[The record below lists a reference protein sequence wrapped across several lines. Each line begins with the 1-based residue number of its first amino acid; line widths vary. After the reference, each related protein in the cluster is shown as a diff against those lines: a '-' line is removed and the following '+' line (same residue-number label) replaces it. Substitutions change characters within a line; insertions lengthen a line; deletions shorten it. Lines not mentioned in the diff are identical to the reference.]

1 MTDVET
7 PGLEEVCA
15 PESDVPPSSQ
25 EHHDEKCLRDDV
37 SDSVELGVQESP
49 TLEGVYE
56 GHEPPSLVEGTA
68 PHDSSEWNNVDVEPG
83 PSLVED
89 TVKTTAHAR
98 PGLPSFAQS
107 EFYTIVRRQRRRRGD
122 NSLKMTVSHSRVPHS
137 NAEWEFSGWG
147 SMRYLDISLGDLR
160 DAESRLSGPRQ
171 VLGHLAA
178 LSVSGNDVSGSVF
191 YAFPLVVAAAGIYS
205 PLCLL
210 TASLLLLF
218 FRPLLLELASSV
230 RINGSNYIYLLQ
242 FSGKTM
248 ALIGAAATL
257 LDAVAT
263 SAVSAATAS
272 AYLSAEIHSMP
283 VSASV
288 LAILFLVALGVLALA
303 GIKENA
309 SATAAV
315 FVFHILVMAALAV
328 TGIVHWATH
337 DPHSTILK
345 QNWALRPGTAAET
358 ARAIFYGV
366 CVAFLG
372 VTGFECTPSY
382 IEMIRPKDYAAILR
396 NLIVVSA
403 ILNTV
408 LSLLACALLPVD
420 AIVNGSN
427 VLSALGSLS
436 GGNWLRIL
444 VLIDAV
450 SVLLGGVMT
459 GTVTAIQL
467 LDRMAHDHIL
477 PHWFSLRLP
486 ITGSQHIATL
496 LSTGLSL
503 LLYVGSGMSLLTV
516 SYVFSVAFL
525 FQLLLFAV
533 SCLLLK
539 LNRPGLSRPPYSGI
553 FTLLM
558 AFVVVIVTF
567 TGNIALAP
575 ISLGVF
581 AASFAVVFIAL
592 FATSAQPTVLRL
604 ALQLYSTGPLLRWRL
619 TRGWQRRLVSW
630 YKARRAARVCVWI
643 KNDDIHVMLRAL
655 LSVQK
660 NVPDARTVI
669 FVHAYRT
676 IDAIPSELH
685 PNARLLDEAFPTITV
700 DLAFVSGAFNP
711 TLVEATS
718 HTLEVPRSRM
728 CVVSLGRDHP
738 WELAEYGGV
747 RVIM

>member
-1 MTDVET
+1 MCHR
-7 PGLEEVCA
+7 P
-15 PESDVPPSSQ
+15 
-25 EHHDEKCLRDDV
+25 LRNITTKNAHATTTARARWSWRFTRVITRDT
-37 SDSVELGVQESP
+37 SLLHSP
-49 TLEGVYE
+49 KD
-56 GHEPPSLVEGTA
+56 A
-68 PHDSSEWNNVDVEPG
+68 
-83 PSLVED
+83 
-89 TVKTTAHAR
+89 VKATAHAR

-107 EFYTIVRRQRRRRGD
+107 EFYTIVRRQRRKRGD
-122 NSLKMTVSHSRVPHS
+122 NSLKMTVSHSRVPHL

-178 LSVSGNDVSGSVF
+178 MSVSGNDVSGSVF

-218 FRPLLLELASSV
+218 FRPVLLELASTV
-230 RINGSNYIYLLQ
+230 RINGSCVSSPSAPKPKLTSLSRNYIYLLQ

-263 SAVSAATAS
+263 SAVSAATAG
-272 AYLSAEIHSMP
+272 AYISAEIHSMP
-283 VSASV
+283 ISASV
-288 LAILFLVALGVLALA
+288 LAVLFLVALGILALA
-303 GIKENA
+303 GIRENA

-315 FVFHILVMAALAV
+315 FVFHILAMAALAV
-328 TGIVHWATH
+328 MGVVHWATH

-345 QNWALRPGTAAET
+345 QNWALRPGTAVET

-403 ILNTV
+403 ILNSV

-420 AIVNGSN
+420 TIVNGSN

-486 ITGSQHIATL
+486 VTGSQHIATL

-525 FQLLLFAV
+525 FQLFLFAV

-539 LNRPGLSRPPYSGI
+539 LNRPGLSRPPHSGV

-558 AFVVVIVTF
+558 AFAVVIVTCA
-567 TGNIALAP
+567 GNIALAP

-581 AASFAVVFIAL
+581 AASFAVIFIAL
-592 FATSAQPTVLRL
+592 FATSAQPTILRL
-604 ALQLYSTGPLLRWRL
+604 ALQCYSSSPLLRWRL
-619 TRGWQRRLVSW
+619 TRGWQRQLVSW

-660 NVPDARTVI
+660 NVPDARTVV
-669 FVHAYRT
+669 FVYAYRT

-728 CVVSLGRDHP
+728 CVVSLGRGHP

>member
-1 MTDVET
+1 M
-7 PGLEEVCA
+7 
-15 PESDVPPSSQ
+15 PPSTQ
-25 EHHDEKCLRDDV
+25 ERHDEKRSRDGRE
-37 SDSVELGVQESP
+37 VEVEVEIQEVP
-49 TLEGVYE
+49 TLEGEGDYE
-56 GHEPPSLVEGTA
+56 GHEPPPLAERTT
-68 PHDSSEWNNVDVEPG
+68 PHDSSAWSNVEPE
-83 PSLVED
+83 PELAD
-89 TVKTTAHAR
+89 DAVKTTTR
-98 PGLPSFAQS
+98 VQPGLPSFAQS
-107 EFYTIVRRQRRRRGD
+107 EFYTIVRRQRRKRGD
-122 NSLKMTVSHSRVPHS
+122 NSLKMTVSHSRVPHL

-147 SMRYLDISLGDLR
+147 SMRYLDISLGDMR

-171 VLGHLAA
+171 VLGQLAA
-178 LSVSGNDVSGSVF
+178 MSVSGNDVSGSVF
-191 YAFPLVVAAAGIYS
+191 YAFSLVVAAAGIYS

-218 FRPLLLELASSV
+218 FRPVLLELASTV

-242 FSGKTM
+242 FSGKTL

-283 VSASV
+283 ISASV
-288 LAILFLVALGVLALA
+288 LTVLFLVALGVLALA
-303 GIKENA
+303 GIRENA

-315 FVFHILVMAALAV
+315 FVFHIIAMATLAV
-328 TGIVHWATH
+328 ACIVHWATH

-345 QNWALRPGTAAET
+345 QNWALRPGTAIET
-358 ARAIFYGV
+358 ARAMFYGV
-366 CVAFLG
+366 CIAFLG

-403 ILNTV
+403 VLNTV
-408 LSLLACALLPVD
+408 LSLLACASLPVD
-420 AIVNGSN
+420 TIVNGSN

-467 LDRMAHDHIL
+467 LDRMAHDHVL
-477 PHWFSLRLP
+477 PRWFSLRLP
-486 ITGSQHIATL
+486 ITGSQHVATL

-539 LNRPGLSRPPYSGI
+539 LNRPSLSRPPHSGM

-558 AFVVVIVTF
+558 AFVVVIVTC

-581 AASFAVVFIAL
+581 TASFAVVFIAL
-592 FATSAQPTVLRL
+592 FATSAQPTILRL
-604 ALQLYSTGPLLRWRL
+604 ALQFYMATPLFRWRL

-660 NVPDARTVI
+660 NVPDARTVV

-700 DLAFVSGAFNP
+700 DLAFVSGGFNP

-718 HTLEVPRSRM
+718 RTLEVARSRM
-728 CVVSLGRDHP
+728 CVISLGRDHP

>member
-1 MTDVET
+1 MTDPEKVEEFT
-7 PGLEEVCA
+7 ADADVA
-15 PESDVPPSSQ
+15 PSVQ
-25 EHHDEKCLRDDV
+25 ERHDEKR
-37 SDSVELGVQESP
+37 SVELEIQEFP
-49 TLEGVYE
+49 TSEGDCDGQVA
-56 GHEPPSLVEGTA
+56 PLAEGTT
-68 PHDSSEWNNVDVEPG
+68 PHDASDWSNVEP
-83 PSLVED
+83 ED
-89 TVKTTAHAR
+89 AVNTTAR
-98 PGLPSFAQS
+98 EQTRLPSFAQS
-107 EFYTIVRRQRRRRGD
+107 EFYTIVRRQRRKRD
-122 NSLKMTVSHSRVPHS
+122 NDLKMTVSHSRVPHL

-147 SMRYLDISLGDLR
+147 SMRYLDISPKDLR

-178 LSVSGNDVSGSVF
+178 MSVSGNDVSGSVF
-191 YAFPLVVAAAGIYS
+191 YAFPLVVAAAGVYS

-218 FRPLLLELASSV
+218 FRPVLLELASTV

-242 FSGKTM
+242 FSGKTL

-272 AYLSAEIHSMP
+272 AYLTAEIHSMP
-283 VSASV
+283 ISASTLTV
-288 LAILFLVALGVLALA
+288 LFLVALGILALA
-303 GIKENA
+303 GIRENA

-315 FVFHILVMAALAV
+315 FVFHIMAMATLAV
-328 TGIVHWATH
+328 AGIVYWATH
-337 DPHSTILK
+337 DPYSTILK
-345 QNWALRPGTAAET
+345 QNWALRPGTAIET
-358 ARAIFYGV
+358 ASAIFYGV
-366 CVAFLG
+366 CIAFLG
-372 VTGFECTPSY
+372 VTGFECTPTY
-382 IEMIRPKDYAAILR
+382 IEMIRPKDYSAILR
-396 NLIVVSA
+396 NLIIVSA
-403 ILNTV
+403 VLNTV
-408 LSLLACALLPVD
+408 LSLIACALLPVD

-467 LDRMAHDHIL
+467 LDRMSHDYVL
-477 PHWFSLRLP
+477 PRWFSMRLP

-503 LLYVGSGMSLLTV
+503 LLYVASGMSLLTV

-525 FQLLLFAV
+525 FQLFLFAV
-533 SCLLLK
+533 ACLLLK
-539 LNRPGLSRPPYSGI
+539 LNRPSVSRPPHSGM

-558 AFVVVIVTF
+558 AFVVVIVTWA
-567 TGNIALAP
+567 GNIALAP

-592 FATSAQPTVLRL
+592 FATSAQPTILRV
-604 ALQLYSTGPLLRWRL
+604 ALQLYSVSPLVRWRL
-619 TRGWQRRLVSW
+619 TRGWQGLLVSS

-669 FVHAYRT
+669 FVHAYKT

-700 DLAFVSGAFNP
+700 DLAFVSGCFNP
-711 TLVEATS
+711 TLVEATAR
-718 HTLEVPRSRM
+718 TLEVPRSRM